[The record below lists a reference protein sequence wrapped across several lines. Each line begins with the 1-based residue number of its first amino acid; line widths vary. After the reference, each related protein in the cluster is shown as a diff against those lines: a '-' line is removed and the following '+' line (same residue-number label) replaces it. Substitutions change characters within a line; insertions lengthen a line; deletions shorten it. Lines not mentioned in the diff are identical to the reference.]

1 MPSWKG
7 WMDIVTKNLPTTS
20 LIISVPYRKTL
31 FLKKNRSNSF
41 VCLISVNLT
50 CRSQKRTEQTTFG
63 STLDVHDL
71 YKRPGIFI
79 ASDSPNH
86 YNVNHR
92 HNKLNATK
100 PYLLWYIIRVF
111 RPTHRVCNDTME
123 NVMFQ
128 GDSTNSLSSVVINSC
143 GFYSIQ
149 KHIQH
154 FKLHEEPDT
163 TVPTGQRTSLPS
175 LALQNRKSIVTRK
188 YCEGRYTNRLNSRGT
203 V

>member
-1 MPSWKG
+1 M
-7 WMDIVTKNLPTTS
+7 
-20 LIISVPYRKTL
+20 
-31 FLKKNRSNSF
+31 FLKKKPPNSF

-50 CRSQKRTEQTTFG
+50 CRSQKHTEQTTYG

-79 ASDSPNH
+79 ASDSPIH

-92 HNKLNATK
+92 HTKLNATK

-143 GFYSIQ
+143 TFYTIQ

-163 TVPTGQRTSLPS
+163 TVPTGQQTSLPY
-175 LALQNRKSIVTRK
+175 LAFQNRKQCDSEV
-188 YCEGRYTNRLNSRGT
+188 L
-203 V
+203 